1 MLIVGLGNPGKE
13 YEDTFHNCGFRVL
26 DALAEKVGKKPSKIE
41 CSALTCVTQ
50 IGGQKVVLAK
60 PLTYM
65 NNSGE
70 AVKGLLSRYGM
81 KPQEMIVVYDDIDIP
96 RYSVRVRLSGSA
108 GTHNGMRSV
117 VEKAGTEQF
126 VRIRIGIGRNEHDL
140 KDYVLGRISAAD
152 KPRFD
157 EVFLKAADVIDSY
170 LRDGDK
176 EKLMRDGNNIK

>member
-70 AVKGLLSRYGM
+70 AVKGLLTKYGM
-81 KPQEMIVVYDDIDIP
+81 KPQDMIVIYDDIDIP
-96 RYSVRVRLSGSA
+96 RYTVRVRLSGSA

-117 VEKAGTEQF
+117 VDKAGTEQF
-126 VRIRIGIGRNEHDL
+126 LGIHSRHRSLCRLNKTSCHYHANEH
-140 KDYVLGRISAAD
+140 GHTSRFAAIHHYNHIPQWLAP
-152 KPRFD
+152 KF
-157 EVFLKAADVIDSY
+157 FS
-170 LRDGDK
+170 
-176 EKLMRDGNNIK
+176 NTN

>member
-70 AVKGLLSRYGM
+70 AVKGLLTKYGM
-81 KPQEMIVVYDDIDIP
+81 KPQDMIVIYDDIDIP
-96 RYSVRVRLSGSA
+96 RYTVRVRLSGSA
-108 GTHNGMRSV
+108 GTHNGMKSV
-117 VEKAGTEQF
+117 ISHLGTSEF
-126 VRIRIGIGRNEHDL
+126 PRVRIGTGPVPENTDL
-140 KDYVLGRISAAD
+140 ISYVLAD
-152 KPRFD
+152 IPKDVR
-157 EVFLKAADVIDSY
+157 LKVYDSFTEGCIACE
-170 LRDGDK
+170 DIVNGK
-176 EKLMRDGNNIK
+176 KFNE